1 MAIRIFNNTASTNA
15 QRYLGVNNQRLAT
28 SIERISS
35 GIRINKGADDAAGL
49 AISEGLRSDIRA
61 LRQATRN
68 ANDGLSLLNVTEGAL
83 NEQSG
88 ILIRLR
94 ELASQAATGTVGS
107 TERATIQLE
116 FSALRDEL
124 TRIAMTTEFN
134 GIGVID
140 GTLKSSKAA
149 TTASA
154 PTKVA
159 ATTAAS
165 GAVTSV
171 ATANVTTTKTDALTG
186 IVTTVVSAAASGAVT
201 SVAATNQT
209 LVSTAASGAVTTTNQ
224 TPVSAVATTNDIMIQ
239 IGIDNSADS
248 RINLNNSL
256 SLDAVTSST
265 LGVAS
270 LSVTGAA
277 EALTALAQIE
287 NAIASVTATRG
298 KVGAVT
304 NRLQRAVGALSITS
318 ENLQAAESSIR
329 DADIAHEIAQLT
341 RNQILVQTSTA
352 MVGQSNLIPQSVL
365 QLLA

>member
-1 MAIRIFNNTASTNA
+1 MAIRIFNNIASTNA
-15 QRYLGVNNQRLAT
+15 QRILGINNDRLAQ

-35 GIRINKGADDAAGL
+35 GIRINRGADDAAGL

-68 ANDGLSLLNVTEGAL
+68 ANDGISLINVTEGAL

-124 TRIAMTTEFN
+124 TRIAQTTEFN
-134 GIGVID
+134 GIGLID
-140 GTLKSSKAA
+140 GNL
-149 TTASA
+149 AS
-154 PTKVA
+154 
-159 ATTAAS
+159 
-165 GAVTSV
+165 SV
-171 ATANVTTTKTDALTG
+171 A
-186 IVTTVVSAAASGAVT
+186 ST
-201 SVAATNQT
+201 SHT
-209 LVSTAASGAVTTTNQ
+209 
-224 TPVSAVATTNDIMIQ
+224 MIQ
-239 IGIDNSADS
+239 IGIDNSSNS
-248 RINLNNSL
+248 RLDLNAIL
-256 SLDAVTSST
+256 GLDAITSST

-270 LSVTGAA
+270 LSVTASA
-277 EALTALAQIE
+277 EALTALEDI
-287 NAIASVTATRG
+287 NTAIASVTAARG
-298 KVGAVT
+298 KVGAVQ
-304 NRLQRAVGALSITS
+304 NRLQRSVSALAVTT
-318 ENLQAAESSIR
+318 ENLQAAESAIR
-329 DADIAHEIAQLT
+329 DADIAYEIAQLT

>member
-15 QRYLGVNNQRLAT
+15 QRILGINNQRLAT

-35 GIRINKGADDAAGL
+35 GIRINRGADDAAGL

-68 ANDGLSLLNVTEGAL
+68 ANDGMSLVNVAEGAL
-83 NEQSG
+83 NEQSS

-124 TRIAMTTEFN
+124 TRIAATTEFN
-134 GIGVID
+134 GTGLID
-140 GTLKSSKAA
+140 GTL
-149 TTASA
+149 AS
-154 PTKVA
+154 
-159 ATTAAS
+159 
-165 GAVTSV
+165 SV
-171 ATANVTTTKTDALTG
+171 AT
-186 IVTTVVSAAASGAVT
+186 T
-201 SVAATNQT
+201 SHT
-209 LVSTAASGAVTTTNQ
+209 L
-224 TPVSAVATTNDIMIQ
+224 IQ
-239 IGIDNSADS
+239 IGIDSSADS
-248 RINLNNSL
+248 RIDLNDSL
-256 SLDAVTSST
+256 SLDAVTAST
-265 LGVAS
+265 LGIAT
-270 LSVTGAA
+270 LSVTASA
-277 EALTALAQIE
+277 EALTALSVIDT
-287 NAIASVTATRG
+287 AIASVTASRG
-298 KVGAVT
+298 KVGAVQ
-304 NRLQRAVGALSITS
+304 NRLQRSVSALSISS